1 MDKLKYKF
9 WTWPENPE
17 TFLIEAVR
25 SPMYTVAEDGTISYE
40 GLGPLCRIITGKG
53 VFHGVDATGNFNAL
67 AVIMATGTV
76 GDLVHPKWG
85 TIKAYLTGLKMEE
98 ESRENCIVYSFTF
111 READENGMIPALPD
125 YEDNMG

>member
-25 SPMYTVAEDGTISYE
+25 QPLYTVAEDGTISYE
-40 GLGPLCRIITGKG
+40 GLGPLCRVITGRG
-53 VFHGVDATGNFNAL
+53 VFRGSDAVTSFNAL

-76 GDLVHPKWG
+76 GELVHPVWG
-85 TIKAYLTGLKMEE
+85 TFSAYLTGLKMEE
-98 ESRENCIVYSFTF
+98 ESRENYIPYSFTF
-111 READENGMIPALPD
+111 READESGMIPVLPEVD
-125 YEDNMG
+125 LQ

>member
-17 TFLIEAVR
+17 TFRIEAVMQ
-25 SPMYTVAEDGTISYE
+25 PMYTIADDGTISYE
-40 GLGPLCRIITGKG
+40 GLGPLCRIITGSG
-53 VFHGVDATGNFNAL
+53 VFRGADAKEDFNAL

-76 GDLVHPKWG
+76 GDLVHPVWG
-85 TIKAYLTGLKMEE
+85 TIQAYLTGLKMEE

-111 READENGMIPALPD
+111 READESGKIPALPD
-125 YEDNMG
+125 DSSKE